1 MKDLTLKQR
10 LLLLP
15 LKQLKISHLKE
26 SVSVEC
32 LLNSNK
38 RVLIQMSVNLQISL
52 NLVMLIKQIYLSNI
66 KELNRPLKS
75 MSHKKEESKANNRMQ
90 AKVRIIKS
98 TYAP

>member
-1 MKDLTLKQR
+1 MKDLTLKRR
-10 LLLLP
+10 LLL

-26 SVSVEC
+26 SVSAEC

-38 RVLIQMSVNLQISL
+38 KVVIQMSVNLRNFL
-52 NLVMLIKQIYLSNI
+52 NLVMLIKQIPPSNI

-75 MSHKKEESKANNRMQ
+75 MSRKKEESKANNRIQ
-90 AKVRIIKS
+90 AKVQIIKS